1 MTLSRAGGGFKPAL
15 RVRHLLYLGK
25 PQDRSGSPP
34 TLMPTARLTTNGALG
49 GGLKHAKDETDN

>member
-1 MTLSRAGGGFKPAL
+1 MNSEQAYGGGFKPAL

-34 TLMPTARLTTNGALG
+34 TLSVLLVGDLNLS
-49 GGLKHAKDETDN
+49 DETDN